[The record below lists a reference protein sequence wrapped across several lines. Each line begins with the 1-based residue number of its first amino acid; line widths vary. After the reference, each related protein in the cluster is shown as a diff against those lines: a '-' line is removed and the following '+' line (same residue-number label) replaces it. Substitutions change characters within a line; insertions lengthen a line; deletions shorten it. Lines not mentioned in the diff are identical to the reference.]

1 MKNIDYFYLL
11 LCVSGMSVGQL
22 LFKKAALSMPVF
34 SLPEI
39 LKNSWF
45 LLAIG
50 LYGITTLG
58 WVWILRFIPLSLAY
72 PMMSLAFVLVRDPV
86 LRERFQAALRSFALM
101 VSPLSAALATQWI
114 LGGSAYG
121 LMEGVRKEARLRHR
135 MARDLLAGRMQRAQR
150 GNRDGLVGHR
160 LGSRRGRSRR
170 AGVAVCIAHDR
181 QRCWPCKLPD
191 QILLLLLPSK
201 RPAHGRQQ
209 DRRAKIS
216 DNAAQRGAGGRH
228 PLPVASTA

>member
-58 WVWILRFIPLSLAY
+58 WVWILRFIPLSLAD
-72 PMMSLAFVLVRDPV
+72 PMMSLAFVLVP
-86 LRERFQAALRSFALM
+86 ALGWLLLGE
-101 VSPLSAALATQWI
+101 PLHWQT
-114 LGGSAYG
+114 
-121 LMEGVRKEARLRHR
+121 
-135 MARDLLAGRMQRAQR
+135 
-150 GNRDGLVGHR
+150 LVGGA
-160 LGSRRGRSRR
+160 LILV
-170 AGVAVCIAHDR
+170 GVT
-181 QRCWPCKLPD
+181 L
-191 QILLLLLPSK
+191 
-201 RPAHGRQQ
+201 
-209 DRRAKIS
+209 
-216 DNAAQRGAGGRH
+216 AAQI
-228 PLPVASTA
+228 PQ

>member
-39 LKNSWF
+39 FKNSWF

-72 PMMSLAFVLVRDPV
+72 PMMSLAFVLVPMLAWRV
-86 LRERFQAALRSFALM
+86 WGE
-101 VSPLSAALATQWI
+101 PLHWRTWA
-114 LGGSAYG
+114 GSG
-121 LMEGVRKEARLRHR
+121 LIV
-135 MARDLLAGRMQRAQR
+135 
-150 GNRDGLVGHR
+150 
-160 LGSRRGRSRR
+160 
-170 AGVAVCIAHDR
+170 AGVA
-181 QRCWPCKLPD
+181 L
-191 QILLLLLPSK
+191 
-201 RPAHGRQQ
+201 
-209 DRRAKIS
+209 
-216 DNAAQRGAGGRH
+216 AGSR
-228 PLPVASTA
+228 